1 MNYKIMKLASSSAG
15 VDYWQFILNAD
26 NSEYETTDLVVLEDK
41 LLKLLEDIPISKLKV
56 VTEIQFE
63 DDLIFAP

>member
-1 MNYKIMKLASSSAG
+1 MNYKIMKLASESNN

>member
-1 MNYKIMKLASSSAG
+1 MNYKIMKIATVSND
-15 VDYWQFILNAD
+15 VNYWQFILNAD

-56 VTEIQFE
+56 VTEISFE

>member
-1 MNYKIMKLASSSAG
+1 MNYKIMKLASASNN